1 MTPYTDPEPR
11 DRRDRRRTEI
21 ATRRQSRKDAR
32 AEVAA
37 LQRLAV
43 GRLAEK
49 RAAAD
54 LADDLADVADVYRAA
69 PALLAVGSP
78 PSPSFDIV
86 PGSWDSAIPTPAQ
99 SDPVTAAGDHIDT
112 EDAPK

>member
-54 LADDLADVADVYRAA
+54 LADVYRAA